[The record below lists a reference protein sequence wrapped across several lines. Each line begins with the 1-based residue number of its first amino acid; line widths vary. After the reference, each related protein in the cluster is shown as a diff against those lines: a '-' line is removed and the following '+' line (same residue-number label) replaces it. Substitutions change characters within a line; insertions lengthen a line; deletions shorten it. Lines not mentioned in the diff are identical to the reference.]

1 MNEEN
6 LLTKRVRSLALALF
20 LVLSGGAFLTAC
32 DNQGP
37 AEEAGENIDDA
48 VEDAGDSMEDAGDEV
63 EDTVE

>member
-63 EDTVE
+63 EEAVE